1 MPISKFMSVKFR
13 FLIFISFLIACK
25 QEPKE
30 NPVLVKSEKKIIL
43 DIDQA
48 NRLMELP
55 LACIQ
60 NELPYKSGIVIDKAE
75 DLKMPIEHHPAFYGC
90 FDWHSAVH
98 GHWSMIY
105 LLKTFPD
112 LAKRQPALEM
122 LDEHLTEEN
131 ISKEI
136 AYFSMNKESQSF
148 ERTYGWAWLLKLQE
162 ELYTWD
168 DPLGRKWY
176 NNIKPLADHISSSYI
191 EYLPK
196 LVYPIRVGEH
206 TNTAFGLSFAFDY
219 AKMVGDE
226 KLLNSI
232 KENALRFY
240 GQDMDCPISWEPS
253 GHDFLSPCLQELD
266 IMRKVLPE
274 SDFEKWSSS
283 FLPSLSDQKLNLEP
297 GKIID
302 RTDGKLVHLDGLNFS
317 RAWCLYAIKNNT
329 KAYNMATEHLDYSLS
344 QITDGDYAGQH
355 WLASFAL
362 YAFKIRTEL
371 DD

>member
-13 FLIFISFLIACK
+13 FLIFILFLIACK

-176 NNIKPLADHISSSYI
+176 NNIKPLADHISRSYI